1 MTVTDHDVRSLY
13 LDLLRRNLTRYGMHE
28 RMPARVATPATPAV
42 SKPST
47 RCTPSAAATGL
58 FDQRARELG
67 LDWPAEAETMIGMQ
81 RLTSLQHCV
90 ETVLADDIPGD
101 LIECGVW
108 RGGACILMRAVLA
121 AYGDETRSVWLAD
134 SFQGVPRSDPANY
147 KADKGIRADF
157 AAGIL
162 GVSEAEVRANF
173 ERYGLLDDQVR
184 FLPGWFKDTL
194 HDAPID
200 RIAVL
205 RLDGD
210 LYESTIQ
217 ALDALY
223 PRLSPGGFCIIDD
236 YQAVKA
242 CEQAVTDYRAKHGIS
257 AEIVDIDGTWRAVAQ
272 VNEALGTHL
281 RRAASARSA
290 TTRVRQCDLG
300 RQGRTGEPAV
310 DGAGEE
316 VRIAQGP
323 VVVACRLRPG
333 RLRWAFAARA
343 LPPSGARTA
352 SPWRR

>member
-1 MTVTDHDVRSLY
+1 
-13 LDLLRRNLTRYGMHE
+13 
-28 RMPARVATPATPAV
+28 MPARWPLRRRLLLKTINTLNSMRMGTSP
-42 SKPST
+42 
-47 RCTPSAAATGL
+47 
-58 FDQRARELG
+58 FDQRKRELG

-121 AYGDETRSVWLAD
+121 AYGDETRCVWLAD
-134 SFQGVPRSDPANY
+134 SFEGVPRSDPAKY
-147 KADKGIRADF
+147 KADKGIRAEF

-162 GVSEAEVRANF
+162 AVSEAEVRANF

-194 HDAPID
+194 HDAPIE

-223 PRLSPGGFCIIDD
+223 PRLSPGGFCIVDD
-236 YQAVKA
+236 YQAVTA
-242 CEQAVTDYRAKHGIS
+242 CEQAVTDYRAKHGVS
-257 AEIVDIDGTWRAVAQ
+257 AEIVDIDGTGVLWRK
-272 VNEALGTHL
+272 
-281 RRAASARSA
+281 
-290 TTRVRQCDLG
+290 
-300 RQGRTGEPAV
+300 
-310 DGAGEE
+310 
-316 VRIAQGP
+316 
-323 VVVACRLRPG
+323 
-333 RLRWAFAARA
+333 
-343 LPPSGARTA
+343 
-352 SPWRR
+352 

>member
-1 MTVTDHDVRSLY
+1 VTITDHDVRSLY

-28 RMPARVATPATPAV
+28 RMPSDWPLRRRVLLKAVNTFLPMVRGSHPRDRQAR
-42 SKPST
+42 
-47 RCTPSAAATGL
+47 
-58 FDQRARELG
+58 DLG

-90 ETVLADDIPGD
+90 ETVLAEDVPGD

-121 AYGDETRSVWLAD
+121 AYGDTGRAVWLAD

-147 KADKGIRADF
+147 QADKGIRAEF

-162 GVSEAEVRANF
+162 GVSQDEVRANF
-173 ERYGLLDDQVR
+173 ERYGLLDDRVR

-194 HDAPID
+194 ADAPIE
-200 RIAVL
+200 RISVL

-223 PRLSPGGFCIIDD
+223 PRLSSGGYCIVDD

-242 CEQAVTDYRAKHGIS
+242 CEQAVLDYRGRHGICE
-257 AEIVDIDGTWRAVAQ
+257 EIVDIDGTGVLWRKA
-272 VNEALGTHL
+272 
-281 RRAASARSA
+281 
-290 TTRVRQCDLG
+290 
-300 RQGRTGEPAV
+300 
-310 DGAGEE
+310 
-316 VRIAQGP
+316 
-323 VVVACRLRPG
+323 
-333 RLRWAFAARA
+333 
-343 LPPSGARTA
+343 
-352 SPWRR
+352 

>member
-1 MTVTDHDVRSLY
+1 MLTITAHDVRSLY
-13 LDLLRRNLTRYGMHE
+13 LDLLRRNLTRYGMAE
-28 RMPARVATPATPAV
+28 RLPAEWPLRRRLLFKAVNTLTPMLRGMNGSDQ
-42 SKPST
+42 SK
-47 RCTPSAAATGL
+47 
-58 FDQRARELG
+58 RELG

-81 RLTSLQHCV
+81 RLTSLQQCV
-90 ETVLADDIPGD
+90 ETVLAEDIPGD

-121 AYGDETRSVWLAD
+121 AYGDETRCVWLAD

-162 GVSEAEVRANF
+162 GVSEAEVKANF
-173 ERYGLLDDQVR
+173 ERYGLLDDRVR

-223 PRLSPGGFCIIDD
+223 PRLSPGGFCIVDD
-236 YQAVKA
+236 YLAVKA
-242 CEQAVTDYRAKHGIS
+242 CEQAVTDYRAEHGIT
-257 AEIVDIDGTWRAVAQ
+257 AEIVDIDGTGVLWRK
-272 VNEALGTHL
+272 
-281 RRAASARSA
+281 
-290 TTRVRQCDLG
+290 
-300 RQGRTGEPAV
+300 
-310 DGAGEE
+310 
-316 VRIAQGP
+316 
-323 VVVACRLRPG
+323 
-333 RLRWAFAARA
+333 
-343 LPPSGARTA
+343 
-352 SPWRR
+352 

>member
-1 MTVTDHDVRSLY
+1 
-13 LDLLRRNLTRYGMHE
+13 MHE
-28 RMPARVATPATPAV
+28 RVPADWSLRRRLLLKTANAI
-42 SKPST
+42 
-47 RCTPSAAATGL
+47 SARRNGASL
-58 FDQRARELG
+58 FDQRKRELG

-90 ETVLADDIPGD
+90 ETVLAEDIPGD

-121 AYGDETRSVWLAD
+121 AYGDSTRCMWLAD
-134 SFQGVPRSDPANY
+134 SFEGVPRSDPANY
-147 KADKGIRADF
+147 AADKGIRAEL

-162 GVSEAEVRANF
+162 GVPEAEVRANF
-173 ERYGLLDDQVR
+173 ERYGLLDDRVR

-200 RIAVL
+200 RLAVL

-257 AEIVDIDGTWRAVAQ
+257 AEIADIDGTGVLWRK
-272 VNEALGTHL
+272 
-281 RRAASARSA
+281 
-290 TTRVRQCDLG
+290 
-300 RQGRTGEPAV
+300 
-310 DGAGEE
+310 
-316 VRIAQGP
+316 
-323 VVVACRLRPG
+323 
-333 RLRWAFAARA
+333 
-343 LPPSGARTA
+343 
-352 SPWRR
+352 